1 MKIRILALCF
11 LLLCFTSV
19 AVATESFTKDNT
31 QYLNYEVADGYVISN
46 VYIDN
51 IKPDFNCTAELDSFG
66 ETYILMVN
74 CTKSW
79 GWWYYDISLKDP
91 NGNIETTTL
100 KSLQPYATDTDVK
113 IQYFTYW
120 LDNVDFVGLD
130 VDVYVGIL
138 PLVASFTNPVSSDSD
153 MGELL
158 NSTDLT
164 YTRLS
169 YSNAKITCN
178 QDFDAEIIYVTPAEF
193 QGQIDESILEMI
205 SGSTELFFDWA
216 WDSILAFVEMIPGVG
231 PYLASALEMS
241 AFIVGEVFFYLDL
254 LFIEYPETT
263 ILTIEFLI
271 LAATIL
277 KTDKKSSIWDM
288 AETYISM
295 HKAVIEFFYNFA
307 IRTIELLVK
316 IVQMVADIVGAIK
329 PL

>member
-1 MKIRILALCF
+1 MKIKILALCF
-11 LLLCFTSV
+11 LLLCFTSI
-19 AVATESFTKDNT
+19 ATAAESYEQDDVTNID
-31 QYLNYEVADGYVISN
+31 YEVADGYVISN
-46 VYIDN
+46 VNLDN
-51 IKPDFNCTAELDSFG
+51 IEANFNSTTVLDTFG
-66 ETYILMVN
+66 KEYILTIN
-74 CTKSW
+74 NTKSW
-79 GWWYYDISLKDP
+79 GWWTYEVSLQYP
-91 NGNIETTTL
+91 NGTVQTETL
-100 KSLQPYATDTDVK
+100 DSFQPYAIDTDIK
-113 IQYFTYW
+113 IQYFHYVT
-120 LDNVDFVGLD
+120 DTDSVLD
-130 VDVYVGIL
+130 VDVYVGLL
-138 PLVASFTNPVSSDSD
+138 PLTASFTNPVSSESE

-158 NSTDLT
+158 SSTGLT
-164 YTRLS
+164 YERVAFSDVQASCT
-169 YSNAKITCN
+169 NEF
-178 QDFDAEIIYVTPAEF
+178 DFKAIYVTAEDF
-193 QGQIDESILEMI
+193 QDQIEESVEEMI
-205 SGSTELFFDWA
+205 SGGVELFFDWA